1 MFGVWVYLERLT
13 IYRLHNDTGKD
24 GTDMATIID
33 LSVHRNAR
41 RAEKGKRLE
50 AMEALIS
57 MARDN
62 GADELV
68 ETLERIEM
76 QA

>member
-1 MFGVWVYLERLT
+1 
-13 IYRLHNDTGKD
+13 
-24 GTDMATIID
+24 MATIID